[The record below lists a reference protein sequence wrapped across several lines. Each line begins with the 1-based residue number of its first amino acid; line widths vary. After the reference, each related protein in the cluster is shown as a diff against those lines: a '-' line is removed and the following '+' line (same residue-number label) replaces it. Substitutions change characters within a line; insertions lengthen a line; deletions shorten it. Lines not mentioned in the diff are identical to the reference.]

1 MSQPT
6 EQDAAP
12 QPIGWR
18 MGVAMVLMALSLGSA
33 LFIPI
38 VMSLDLSTATKATLS
53 GLLILGI
60 PDVLTLLAVALVG
73 KPGFQFIKTR
83 VLGAVLKLGPPR
95 MVGPMRYRIGLLLF
109 VLPLL
114 LAFVSP
120 YVGDLYPG
128 IGSPGAVVGAIG
140 DLILLVSL
148 FVLGGD
154 FWDKLRSLFV
164 YRARAHFPAI
174 QS

>member
-1 MSQPT
+1 MSQPP
-6 EQDAAP
+6 EQDTAP
-12 QPIGWR
+12 LPTGWR
-18 MGVAMVLMALSLGSA
+18 MGVAMALMALSLGSA

-38 VMSLDLSTATKATLS
+38 VASLDLPTGTKATLS

-60 PDVLTLLAVALVG
+60 PQLLTLVAVAIVG
-73 KPGFQFIKTR
+73 KPGFQFIKTC
-83 VLGAVLKLGPPR
+83 VLGAVMKLGPPR
-95 MVGPMRYRIGLLLF
+95 EVGLMRYRIGLLLF

-120 YVGDLYPG
+120 YVGDLYPE
-128 IGSPGAVVGAIG
+128 IGFPGAVVGAIG
-140 DLILLVSL
+140 DLMLLVSL

-174 QS
+174 

>member
-1 MSQPT
+1 MSQPP
-6 EQDAAP
+6 EQGTTP
-12 QPIGWR
+12 LPTGWR

-38 VMSLDLSTATKATLS
+38 VASLDLPTGTKATLS

-60 PDVLTLLAVALVG
+60 PQVLTLIAVALVG
-73 KPGFQFIKTR
+73 KPGFQFIRTR
-83 VLGAVLKLGPPR
+83 VLGAVMKLGPPR
-95 MVGPMRYRIGLLLF
+95 SVGPMRYRVGLLLF

-120 YVGDLYPG
+120 YVNELYPE

-140 DLILLVSL
+140 DLMLLVSL

-174 QS
+174 